1 MNPCPPRLLLA
12 QGPQHPCFSE
22 LPLAGRCWRLLQGP
36 GGNFAPVYLG
46 WKVETHLQ
54 GACVCGVF
62 MVVWAELESCS
73 PRSPRTEWGHVH
85 TSGKPCSQEP
95 GGSLWRCPMG
105 WALQSLGLS
114 VRGGLGSAWASGSS
128 LCPAA
133 AAGISSMKC
142 LLAALPLR
150 RAPRPPRAAL

>member
-1 MNPCPPRLLLA
+1 
-12 QGPQHPCFSE
+12 
-22 LPLAGRCWRLLQGP
+22 
-36 GGNFAPVYLG
+36 
-46 WKVETHLQ
+46 
-54 GACVCGVF
+54 

-73 PRSPRTEWGHVH
+73 PRSPRTEWGQLWHVH

-95 GGSLWRCPMG
+95 GGSSWRCPMG

-150 RAPRPPRAAL
+150 RAPRPPRAVL